1 MLMIAVPRWLLCLV
15 CLALPRLAA
24 QTPAPYNPGPVL
36 RIDLEGLHKIV
47 NRASPTPSYIPG
59 PVARIDL
66 EGFHKIINRTPPV
79 EPYAAGPILRLDLE
93 GLHRIRKLP

>member
-1 MLMIAVPRWLLCLV
+1 MPMPSILRWLPCLF

-24 QTPAPYNPGPVL
+24 QTPAPYTPGPVL
-36 RIDLEGLHKIV
+36 RLDLEGLHRIV
-47 NRASPTPSYIPG
+47 NRATPTPSYTPG

-79 EPYAAGPILRLDLE
+79 EPYAAGPFLRIDLE
-93 GLHRIRKLP
+93 GLHRIRKQP